1 MRICLCVHAGGSPSR
16 YSQIHSD
23 LKIILMYYT
32 EIPNSFP
39 IFFIGYIIVGK
50 IIDLENKALLD
61 TQ

>member
-1 MRICLCVHAGGSPSR
+1 
-16 YSQIHSD
+16 
-23 LKIILMYYT
+23 MYYT